1 MNMSEASREIYKTLV
16 DSYVAI
22 VLSVPLVLAGIILT
36 GSLYYVIFVRKHLD
50 DRSWSGWLNYLFP
63 RDMYTSPSAKIDI
76 WVWIM
81 NGLLFIPIFEVFVI
95 IIGLVAGVSFY
106 GLIASTLE
114 PIRPV
119 TTAIWGVVGIQFLG
133 FWLGQGIGQYVG
145 HLAMHKV
152 PALWALHRA
161 HHSAESPNLFA
172 FLRSHP
178 LEHFLNGSTRVLGT
192 VAGTSLA
199 LYLTAGDLHE
209 VTLATIFWFNI
220 AYVLIG
226 FRSVDHLHIP
236 VSYGRH
242 LDVLVGS
249 PVMHQLH
256 HSAEFKHR
264 DKNMGGA
271 GYLFD
276 WMFGT
281 LYIPARDETWR
292 WGLNDDEL
300 GVANPHQTL
309 KAFYIEPLTSMAT
322 EIRLIGNRMRARA
335 DCSRSQASADSNPR
349 ERDARFTS
357 SNLRVKSISKIF
369 EFHSDK

>member
-1 MNMSEASREIYKTLV
+1 MNISDALREMYKTLA
-16 DSYVAI
+16 DAYVAI
-22 VLSVPLVLAGIILT
+22 ALSIPTVLAGIFLT
-36 GSLYYVIFVRKHLD
+36 GSLYYVLFVRKHLD
-50 DRSWSGWLNYLFP
+50 DRSWSGWLSYLFP
-63 RDMYTSPSAKIDI
+63 REMYTSTSAKIDI

-95 IIGLVAGVSFY
+95 IVGLVVGISCYDV
-106 GLIASTLE
+106 IANVFGPMRS
-114 PIRPV
+114 V
-119 TTAIWGVVGIQFLG
+119 TMAIWGVIVIQFLG

-152 PALWALHRA
+152 PMLWALHRA
-161 HHSAESPNLFA
+161 HHSAESANFFA

-192 VAGTSLA
+192 VAGTGLA
-199 LYLTAGDLHE
+199 VYLTGGKLHA
-209 VTLATIFWFNI
+209 VTLTTIFWFNI

-242 LDVLVGS
+242 LDVVLGS

-281 LYIPARDETWR
+281 LYIPARGETWR

-300 GVANPHQTL
+300 DAANPHQTL
-309 KAFYIEPLTSMAT
+309 KKFYFEPLTTMAN
-322 EIRLIGNRMRARA
+322 EIRSIRTRISTRA
-335 DCSRSQASADSNPR
+335 DNKRREKSRDSNSRASGSRLASGCFVAKPIS
-349 ERDARFTS
+349 ERPEAHLDR
-357 SNLRVKSISKIF
+357 
-369 EFHSDK
+369 

>member
-22 VLSVPLVLAGIILT
+22 ALSVPIVLIGIFLT
-36 GSLYYVIFVRKHLD
+36 GSLYYVTFVRKNLD

-63 RDMYTSPSAKIDI
+63 RDMYSSPSAKIDI

-95 IIGLVAGVSFY
+95 IVGLVVGVSFY
-106 GLIASTLE
+106 GLIASTLG
-114 PIRPV
+114 PMRPV

-192 VAGTSLA
+192 VAGTGLT
-199 LYLTAGDLHE
+199 LYLTAGDLHA

-242 LDVLVGS
+242 LDVLLGS

-281 LYIPARDETWR
+281 LYIPARGETWR

-309 KAFYIEPLTSMAT
+309 KSFYFEPLTSMAA
-322 EIRLIGNRMRARA
+322 EIRSIGYRWRTHA
-335 DCSRSQASADSNPR
+335 DYSLRQTSADANSGERGSNF
-349 ERDARFTS
+349 AS
-357 SNLRVKSISKIF
+357 GNLKTKTISKRG
-369 EFHSDK
+369 EFHSNK